1 MTSLEYDWTC
11 ALSGLVY
18 SEQGGQK
25 LISDGGSLFI
35 RKNLKK
41 GFIPI
46 ISNFLLYETQK
57 DGAPRD
63 TWDPQFHPP
72 GPDSEQNFSKKQQIC
87 SMYIPI
93 SNTLTNKFMMGYNLF
108 ES

>member
-1 MTSLEYDWTC
+1 M
-11 ALSGLVY
+11 
-18 SEQGGQK
+18 K
-25 LISDGGSLFI
+25 P
-35 RKNLKK
+35 KK
-41 GFIPI
+41 MGPLGIPGTPSSI
-46 ISNFLLYETQK
+46 
-57 DGAPRD
+57 
-63 TWDPQFHPP
+63 PP

>member
-25 LISDGGSLFI
+25 LISDGF
-35 RKNLKK
+35 
-41 GFIPI
+41 FPI

-57 DGAPRD
+57 DGGPLGIPG
-63 TWDPQFHPP
+63 TPSSIPP
-72 GPDSEQNFSKKQQIC
+72 GPDSEQNSLRSPAIQRNDILVD
-87 SMYIPI
+87 
-93 SNTLTNKFMMGYNLF
+93 NLTKIDWQ
-108 ES
+108 SAARCTVWT